1 MNETKVCPDCSVEY
15 PLTTEYFYAN
25 GTQASGRKKW
35 KAACKS
41 CDLSRR
47 KRKTEEVILEVFPS
61 LSCEVCGYSKCK
73 AALDFHH
80 LDPSE
85 KDFNLAR
92 ITSTNMAKDKVIA
105 ELRKCVLLCSNCHR
119 EHHAGFLELNGRS
132 IQRLALDSDLK
143 SVDRSDTV

>member
-1 MNETKVCPDCSVEY
+1 MSETKVCPDCNKEY

-25 GTQASGRKKW
+25 GTQVSGRKKW

-41 CDLSRR
+41 CDLIRR
-47 KRKTEEVILEVFPS
+47 KGKMESIIREVFP
-61 LSCEVCGYSKCK
+61 LFSCEVCGYDKCK

-80 LDPSE
+80 LDPAE
-85 KDFNLAR
+85 KDFNLAS
-92 ITSTNMAKDKVIA
+92 ISSTNRSKDKVIA
-105 ELRKCVLLCSNCHR
+105 ELQKCVLLCSNCHR
-119 EHHAGFLELNGRS
+119 EHHAGILELNGRS